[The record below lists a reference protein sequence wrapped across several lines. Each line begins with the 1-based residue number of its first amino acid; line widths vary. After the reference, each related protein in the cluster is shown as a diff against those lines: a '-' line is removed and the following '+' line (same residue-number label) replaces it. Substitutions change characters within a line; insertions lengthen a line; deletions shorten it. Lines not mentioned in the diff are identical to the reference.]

1 MRETMSVTGINSLDP
16 HVIPRTLKRILPPN
30 WCMVRNLAQWIAVCF
45 SLRHHV
51 LISLDDNSS
60 TGDTSNR
67 LPIRTVALSR
77 GVLASVLSSWHKL
90 KLFGK
95 KEPPMR
101 KCLLLILTDRL
112 VRRFL
117 GWWLTWFVYF
127 QLTSLL
133 ANLLTQLHYILLL
146 SSNKLI

>member
-1 MRETMSVTGINSLDP
+1 MSVTWDQLIGSSWHTEDSEKNLTSY
-16 HVIPRTLKRILPPN
+16 
-30 WCMVRNLAQWIAVCF
+30 WCMVRNLTQWIAVCF

-67 LPIRTVALSR
+67 LPIRTVALSC
-77 GVLASVLSSWHKL
+77 GVLTSVLSIWQKL

-95 KEPPMR
+95 KDPPMR
-101 KCLLLILTDRL
+101 KCLLLILADRL
-112 VRRFL
+112 VRHFL

-127 QLTSLL
+127 QFTSLL
-133 ANLLTQLHYILLL
+133 ANLLTHIALYI
-146 SSNKLI
+146 ITFF